1 MLYHGLEAAGG
12 RCIPTD
18 SWKIGRLVTDF
29 KPYECVGMALAPWR
43 CSVHK
48 LPMKTIARP
57 RRSVLFVPA
66 SNSRA
71 LEKSLTLAAD
81 CVIYDLEDSVSP
93 EAKTAAREALVA
105 HFTTHPKVNFE
116 RVVRVNAADTE
127 WGKADVTAAAK
138 IGADAV
144 LLPKVERPQDVI
156 DTANRLDR
164 NDADLD
170 MRVWAMIETARGILN
185 ADEIAVL
192 GHRSAARLGCFVVGP
207 NDIARATGLR
217 PQAGRPYLIPWLMQI
232 ILSARAGG
240 IDVLDGVY
248 NDFRD
253 SVGYEAECLQAAHM
267 GFDGKTLI
275 HPSQIEAANRTF
287 SPSDEDVAHA
297 RSVIAVFAQPENVDK
312 GVVSLDGEMIERLHL
327 EMAERLLAKSNL

>member
-1 MLYHGLEAAGG
+1 M
-12 RCIPTD
+12 
-18 SWKIGRLVTDF
+18 V
-29 KPYECVGMALAPWR
+29 LAPWR

-48 LPMKTIARP
+48 LRMKTIARP

-81 CVIYDLEDSVSP
+81 CVIYDLEDSVAP
-93 EAKTAAREALVA
+93 EAKTTARDALAA
-105 HFTTHPKVNFE
+105 HFAEHPKAGFE
-116 RVVRVNAADTE
+116 RVVRVNAVDTE
-127 WGKADVTAAAK
+127 WGKADVNAAAR

-144 LLPKVERPQDVI
+144 LLPKVERPQDII

-164 NDADLD
+164 NDADLNV
-170 MRVWAMIETARGILN
+170 RVWAMIETPRGILN

-207 NDIARATGLR
+207 NDIARATGVR

-232 ILSARAGG
+232 ILAARAGG

-253 SVGYEAECLQAAHM
+253 SVGYEAECMQAASM

-275 HPSQIEAANRTF
+275 HPSQIEAANRAF
-287 SPSDEDVAHA
+287 SPSDEDIAHA
-297 RSVIAVFAQPENVDK
+297 RAVIAAFAQPENADK
-312 GVVSLDGEMIERLHL
+312 GVVSLDGQMVERLHL
-327 EMAERLLAKSNL
+327 EMAERLLAKSGAFPV